1 MDLEVLR
8 TLGVV
13 PKTFET
19 AELKNWSITFSPM
32 ATLVRS
38 EGDSVYGTIAELS
51 RDEVRMLYSKG
62 DLKRYYPVDITVS
75 TKSNERVPVQC
86 YISKSGTG
94 QKPSVEYLQRVI
106 QAAKNLGFP
115 PAYLAR
121 AIFLHAE
128 SPGTGQDV
136 LRRCLRHI
144 EGPRWNRAVSSIRSS
159 IRYRHLTR
167 LIVPTHT

>member
-1 MDLEVLR
+1 MVPLTDSIKIFFYGSFMDLELLR

-32 ATLVRS
+32 ATLVRR
-38 EGDSVYGTIAELS
+38 EGDSVYGAIAELS

-75 TKSNERVPVQC
+75 TKRNERVTVQC

-94 QKPSVEYLQRVI
+94 QTPSVEYLQRVI

-115 PAYLAR
+115 PVYLAR
-121 AIFLHAE
+121 LERAPTAQ
-128 SPGTGQDV
+128 TGNSE
-136 LRRCLRHI
+136 RR
-144 EGPRWNRAVSSIRSS
+144 P
-159 IRYRHLTR
+159 
-167 LIVPTHT
+167 PD

>member
-13 PKTFET
+13 PKRFET
-19 AELKNWSITFSPM
+19 AELKNWGITFSPM

-51 RDEVRMLYSKG
+51 RIEVQMLYSKG

-75 TKSNERVPVQC
+75 TQGNERVPVVC

-94 QKPSVEYLQRVI
+94 QTPSVEYLQRVI

-115 PAYLAR
+115 PAYLAKLER
-121 AIFLHAE
+121 APTAQTDN
-128 SPGTGQDV
+128 SK
-136 LRRCLRHI
+136 RR
-144 EGPRWNRAVSSIRSS
+144 P
-159 IRYRHLTR
+159 
-167 LIVPTHT
+167 PD